1 MILSLGKNDPKVT
14 EFREKVYTED
24 LDLPIQC
31 MDLSHHDLKSY
42 CNDEEHL
49 ENAWKLSNKK
59 FLNEDIDMVW
69 LIPNVGISCGVL
81 HENYR
86 YRGCYLTYVLEEKR
100 AKHRSLNFKEFGFM
114 ALQSVRAAELGCKE
128 IFLSV
133 YEYDKR
139 MSANIRAL
147 RHKGYADVAGN
158 ILHQELEYKG
168 LEHIKGQDQHVFCID
183 FEKLWHRYDED
194 LMELNNNEALPV
206 VAKYPTDPRSYPDVL
221 KLNCDCDTDK
231 LKLDYENYN
240 DNENYLLSR
249 RKDLK
254 ISPSINMIIAAYL
267 GFKNSV
273 YHGVSL
279 NKKGTTEL
287 KDSVG
292 EYTKSF
298 LKQFPS
304 GCRFNYVTTK
314 KGWKTKQH
322 VDHEDY
328 TNQGFRIIAPFDEM
342 RMTFDSTRE
351 YILKPGSV
359 YFVNVAIPHVGD
371 HYSPKEE
378 RAGLLYKLTNDEQ
391 IWQAYSSALSQS
403 TV

>member
-1 MILSLGKNDPKVT
+1 MILTLGKNDSKLR
-14 EFREKVYTED
+14 EFRKKVYVED
-24 LDLPIQC
+24 LNLDPAVMA
-31 MDLSHHDLKSY
+31 MDCDVLYDYTK
-42 CNDEEHL
+42 DKFED
-49 ENAWKLSNKK
+49 AWKMSDV
-59 FLNEDIDMVW
+59 FWSGMECDQVW
-69 LIPNVGISCGVL
+69 YIPGVALSCG
-81 HENYR
+81 YKYDDTR
-86 YRGCYLTYVLEEKR
+86 YRGCYLTYTLSEKR

-114 ALQSVRAAELGCKE
+114 AMQAVRAAELGCKE

-147 RHKGYADVAGN
+147 KHGGYGDIAGN

-168 LEHIKGQDQHVFCID
+168 VEKVRGVDQHIFSID
-183 FEKLWHRYDED
+183 FEKLWHKYDED
-194 LMELNNNEALPV
+194 LMELNNDEALPV
-206 VAKYPTDPRSYPDVL
+206 IAKHPTDPRSYPDIL
-221 KLNCDCDTDK
+221 KLNCDINLDK
-231 LKLDYENYN
+231 LILDYKNYN

-267 GFKNSV
+267 GFKDSV
-273 YHGVSL
+273 YHGVAL

-287 KDSVG
+287 KDNVG
-292 EYTKSF
+292 EYTKNF

-304 GCRFNYVTTK
+304 GCRFNYVTTR

-328 TNQGFRIIAPFDEM
+328 TNQGFRIIVPFDEM
-342 RMTFDSTRE
+342 RMTFDSARE
-351 YILKPGSV
+351 YILKPGSI

-371 HYSPKEE
+371 HYSSKEE
-378 RAGLLYKLTNDEQ
+378 RAGLLFKLTNDEQ

>member
-1 MILSLGKNDPKVT
+1 MILTLGKNDPKVI
-14 EFREKVYTED
+14 EFRKKVYKED
-24 LDLPIQC
+24 LDLPTQC
-31 MDLSHHDLKSY
+31 MDLSYKQLKNY
-42 CNDEEHL
+42 CFDKEHF
-49 ENAWKLSNKK
+49 ENAWKMSNTK
-59 FLNEDIDMVW
+59 FNEENIDMVW
-69 LIPNVGISCGVL
+69 LIPDVGISCGVL
-81 HENYR
+81 YDETR
-86 YRGCYLTYVLEEKR
+86 YRGCYLTYVLEKKR

-128 IFLSV
+128 IFLSIH
-133 YEYDKR
+133 EYDKR

-147 RHKGYADVAGN
+147 KHKGYGDVAGN

-168 LEHIKGQDQHVFCID
+168 IEEVRNCDQHIFSID
-183 FEKLWHRYDED
+183 FEKLWHKYDEQ
-194 LMELNNNEALPV
+194 LMELNNDEALPV
-206 VAKYPTDPRSYPDVL
+206 TAKHPTDPRSYSDVL
-221 KLNCDCDTDK
+221 KLDCDINLDK
-231 LKLDYENYN
+231 LILDYKSYN

-273 YHGVSL
+273 YHGVAL
-279 NKKGTTEL
+279 NKKGSTEL

-292 EYTKSF
+292 EYTKNF

-328 TNQGFRIIAPFDEM
+328 TNQGFRIIVPFGEM
-342 RMTFDSTRE
+342 RMTFDSERE

-371 HYSPKEE
+371 HYSSEE
-378 RAGLLYKLTNDEQ
+378 TRAGLLFKLTNDEQ